1 MEELSLNIANEIHIQ
16 APLDTTFETLL
27 EELGPHFVNEDGK
40 SLSLK
45 LEARPGGRWYRD
57 LGNENGHFWGVV
69 QAIKRPTLLEISGP
83 LMLSHPI
90 TNNIQ
95 YRLREADGG
104 TLITFRHTAFG
115 LIPAEAREGMPEG
128 WTQTL
133 AAVKKQ
139 AEARAGRPAK
149 K

>member
-1 MEELSLNIANEIHIQ
+1 M
-16 APLDTTFETLL
+16 
-27 EELGPHFVNEDGK
+27 
-40 SLSLK
+40 SLK
-45 LEARPGGRWYRD
+45 LEPRPGGRWYRD

-83 LMLSHPI
+83 LMMSYPAVH
-90 TNNIQ
+90 NIQ

-128 WTQTL
+128 WAQIL
-133 AAVKKQ
+133 AAVRNQ
-139 AEARAGRPAK
+139 AESSAARPAK